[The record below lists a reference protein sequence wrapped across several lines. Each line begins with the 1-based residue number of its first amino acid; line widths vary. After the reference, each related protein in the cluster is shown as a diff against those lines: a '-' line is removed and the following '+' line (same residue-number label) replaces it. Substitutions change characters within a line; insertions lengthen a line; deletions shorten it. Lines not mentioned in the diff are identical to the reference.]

1 MPTTIYDSSLLTQ
14 RRKIKAE
21 TGDFMNRIQNTT
33 TPNSGYGQRLGI
45 YDQSQIT
52 NMSTGRM
59 KYFRKDV
66 GCTNVS
72 NGCPCKP
79 LSNGDAG
86 CCGTN

>member
-21 TGDFMNRIQNTT
+21 TGDFMNRIQNSNTGCG
-33 TPNSGYGQRLGI
+33 PRGI

-52 NMSTGRM
+52 MMSMGRM

-72 NGCPCKP
+72 NGCPCTP
-79 LSNGDAG
+79 LSSTDG